1 MQIGGSDAPG
11 LSMSESPDNIDYE
24 KSFSSIS
31 DDSISFKQKAED
43 ILHSIGFR
51 AMIFFQILAYGSYSV
66 LVHLC
71 EKDGV
76 IAFSST
82 TMNFILEFVKL
93 IFSFGALFYYTS
105 VNINI
110 CPNKIQI

>member
-51 AMIFFQILAYGSYSV
+51 AMIFFQILAYGS
-66 LVHLC
+66 
-71 EKDGV
+71 
-76 IAFSST
+76 
-82 TMNFILEFVKL
+82 
-93 IFSFGALFYYTS
+93 
-105 VNINI
+105 
-110 CPNKIQI
+110 